1 MTARNGAPTGGR
13 AKAAAKGTLA
23 PDDGPR
29 TLLFAL
35 SPAKT
40 LDYETPLPAHAQ
52 ATEPLFAGQSAL
64 LIRALRPLKW
74 PQLATLMELSEPLA
88 RLNVARYKAWRR
100 QPPEGAARP
109 AVYAFD
115 GDVYGGLDVRTL
127 GPDDLAW
134 AQQHLC
140 LLSGLYGAL
149 RPLDAIQPHRL
160 EMGTTLA
167 TDRGTNLYQFWGPR
181 IAQEIRKRL
190 RGQSAPLVV
199 NLASQEYWRS
209 VDRKALGLPVVDCVF
224 EERRPGG
231 AYKVISF
238 NAKRARGLMARHAIR
253 HRADTLATL
262 RAFDAE
268 GYGYDAAASDASTL
282 VFRRE
287 APPAPG

>member
-1 MTARNGAPTGGR
+1 MTTRAAPR
-13 AKAAAKGTLA
+13 S
-23 PDDGPR
+23 GPR
-29 TLLFAL
+29 TGAANSDTGEHTLLFVL

-40 LDYETPLPAHAQ
+40 LDYETPLPAHARPS
-52 ATEPLFAGQSAL
+52 EPLFAGQSAQ

-74 PQLATLMELSEPLA
+74 PQLAELMELSEPLA
-88 RLNVARYKAWRR
+88 RLNVARYKSWRR
-100 QPPEGAARP
+100 QPAPGAARP

-115 GDVYGGLDVRTL
+115 GDVYGGLDVRSL
-127 GPDDLAW
+127 GADDVAW
-134 AQQHLC
+134 AQDHLC

-160 EMGTTLA
+160 EMGTALA
-167 TDRGTNLYQFWGPR
+167 TERGDNLYQFWGDR
-181 IAQEIRKRL
+181 IAKEL
-190 RGQSAPLVV
+190 RRRVKGQPAPLVV

-231 AYKVISF
+231 AWKVISF
-238 NAKRARGLMARHAIR
+238 NAKRARGLMARHAILR
-253 HRADTLATL
+253 RADTLATL

-268 GYGYDAAASDASTL
+268 GYRYDAAASDDTTL

-287 APPAPG
+287 AP